1 MREFIAR
8 QSTARPTTDGAPSG
22 VEMQPPPPP
31 EAPAAPAAPA
41 TTRRPGTIVFQ
52 DGSGPPVTINV
63 DRRGIHLRQ
72 GREVTTIPIRDVV
85 PRGLVQ
91 LSWALVALLVL
102 FTIVRPI
109 TRAVVRWI
117 DRRAIVEREQAALRE
132 EMHARFVMLERN
144 LDTAAV
150 EIERLAEAQRFATRL
165 LTERG
170 EPGTPSSTSR

>member
-1 MREFIAR
+1 MREQPNPSQPA
-8 QSTARPTTDGAPSG
+8 SPT
-22 VEMQPPPPP
+22 
-31 EAPAAPAAPA
+31 EAATPAAQAPPAP
-41 TTRRPGTIVFQ
+41 TSRRGTIVIQ
-52 DGSGPPVTINV
+52 ETGGQPVTINV

-91 LSWALVALLVL
+91 LSWAFVALLVL
-102 FTIVRPI
+102 FSIVRPI

-117 DRRAIVEREQAALRE
+117 DRRAVVDREQAALRQ
-132 EMHARFVMLERN
+132 EMSTRLATLERN

-165 LTERG
+165 LTERQHDAVL
-170 EPGTPSSTSR
+170 PAS

>member
-1 MREFIAR
+1 MREQPNPSQPA
-8 QSTARPTTDGAPSG
+8 SPT
-22 VEMQPPPPP
+22 
-31 EAPAAPAAPA
+31 EAATPAAQAPPAP
-41 TTRRPGTIVFQ
+41 TSRRGTIVIQ
-52 DGSGPPVTINV
+52 ETGGQPVTINV

-91 LSWALVALLVL
+91 LSWAFVALLVL
-102 FTIVRPI
+102 FSIVRPI

-117 DRRAIVEREQAALRE
+117 DRRAVVDREQAALRQ
-132 EMHARFVMLERN
+132 EMSTRLATLERN

-165 LTERG
+165 LTERQHDAV
-170 EPGTPSSTSR
+170 PPAS